1 MDIGGM
7 IMKSLGIDNPE
18 QMKADMIATAQDA
31 IRQFQE
37 LQTTVKEVHAQ
48 NIRILSILKPDT
60 ETSDELIADPHLE
73 PQEFD
78 SASVKLIES
87 SAV

>member
-18 QMKADMIATAQDA
+18 QMKADMMATAQDA

-48 NIRILSILKPDT
+48 NIRILSILKPEP
-60 ETSDELIADPHLE
+60 ETSETLEQDPNLNG
-73 PQEFD
+73 QLFD
-78 SASVKLIES
+78 AASVKLIES

>member
-7 IMKSLGIDNPE
+7 LMKSLGIDNPE
-18 QMKADMIATAQDA
+18 QMKADMMATAQDA

-37 LQTTVKEVHAQ
+37 LQQTVKDVHAQ
-48 NIRILSILKPDT
+48 NVRILAILKPDAD
-60 ETSDELIADPHLE
+60 TSDELIADPHLE

-78 SASVKLIES
+78 NASVKLIES
-87 SAV
+87 NAV